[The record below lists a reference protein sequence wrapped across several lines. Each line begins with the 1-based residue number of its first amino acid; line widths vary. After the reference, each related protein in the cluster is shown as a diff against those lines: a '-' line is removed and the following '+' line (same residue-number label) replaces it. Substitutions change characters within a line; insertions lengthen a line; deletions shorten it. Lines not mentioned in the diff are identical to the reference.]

1 MAPQIICWT
10 AIGVALAGAV
20 AGGCVTTAA
29 LTPAVAATPKAAESP
44 RNAVPIARVVP
55 ISETGSAASPE
66 LATRVDDAGGSAKP
80 QPEYPERTASEALD
94 RLRAAYTLR
103 RERRGTVITLPTD
116 GFMQPGQW
124 ALASSDR
131 FWLRE
136 IARALDDQY
145 GRTIVVQ
152 VYTDSDGT
160 AMANDALSLRRAESI
175 RDYFVTSGVP
185 SDAITALGL
194 GGRRP
199 VAGNGTPDGRAQNR
213 RVEIVIAVA
222 KPKASL

>member
-1 MAPQIICWT
+1 
-10 AIGVALAGAV
+10 
-20 AGGCVTTAA
+20 
-29 LTPAVAATPKAAESP
+29 
-44 RNAVPIARVVP
+44 
-55 ISETGSAASPE
+55 
-66 LATRVDDAGGSAKP
+66 VDDAGESAKP

-94 RLRAAYTLR
+94 RLRATYTLR
-103 RERRGTVITLPTD
+103 RERRGTVITLSTD

-136 IARALDDQY
+136 IASALEDQY

-160 AMANDALSLRRAESI
+160 ATANDALSLRRAESI
-175 RDYFVTSGVP
+175 RDYFITSGVP
-185 SDAITALGL
+185 SGAITALGL
-194 GGRRP
+194 GERKP
-199 VAGNGTPDGRAQNR
+199 VAGNGTADGRAQNR

-222 KPKASL
+222 KPNASP